1 MQVRKKI
8 FLLLAILFVQF
19 TVNANVSLPKIFSDN
34 MVLQRN
40 KLIPVWGWADT
51 SEIVTVQF
59 KQQIKKIK
67 TSKSGTWLI
76 NLDAEMAGGPFELIV
91 SGKNNIHVSN
101 ILVGDIWLCSG
112 QSNMEWNVRQSDNS
126 KNEISLANYPLIR
139 HLKIPHNINAI
150 PENDINNAAWK
161 VCDSTTVSEFSAI
174 GYFFAKNMY
183 DSLKVPIGLIN
194 ASWGG
199 TIIETWIARNAFEN
213 SAEFKEMIA
222 GLPEVNLD
230 SITKLVA
237 IAKTK
242 RIELLQN
249 TKLKDLNTASFKEI
263 ELDDAKWPEMIVPK
277 FWELQSVGD
286 IDGVVWLRKTINLT
300 ESESNEMSVL
310 ELSKIDDEDVTY
322 VNGILVGSTKQWD
335 LKRHYT
341 IASGVLKAGKN
352 VIAIRITDNG
362 QGGGIYGDAIDLK
375 ITVGNK
381 KIPLAGN
388 WKFMVESI
396 KSKFGPNSFP
406 SLCFNSMIHPLI
418 PFAIQGVLWYQG
430 EANVER
436 ALQYRIAFPLLINDW
451 RKQWSNPSMPF
462 YYVQLA
468 PFNYPPG
475 NSNAGSSYAELREAQ
490 TLTLQLENTGMAVTT
505 DVGNPFNIHPTN
517 KQIVGK
523 RLSAIALNNLFNRKF
538 VCEGPLFK
546 SIEMVG
552 DSIVANFANVGS
564 GLVTTDKYGYLK
576 GFELAG
582 ADSVFYYAKAY
593 IKNEKVVIYSENV
606 SKPIAL
612 HFGWAADASECNLF
626 NKEGFPAIPF
636 RTDDWKTVSKN
647 ERYSIEKL

>member
-1 MQVRKKI
+1 MQYKKSI
-8 FLLLAILFVQF
+8 FFLCAILF
-19 TVNANVSLPKIFSDN
+19 TYLSVNANVSLPKLFSDN

-40 KLIPVWGWADT
+40 KLIPVWGWADAN
-51 SEIVTVQF
+51 EIVTVQF
-59 KQQIKKIK
+59 KQQTKKIK
-67 TSKSGTWLI
+67 ASKSGNWLI

-91 SGKNNIHVSN
+91 TGKNNIHVAN
-101 ILVGDIWLCSG
+101 ILVGDVWLCSG
-112 QSNMEWNVRQSDNS
+112 QSNMEWNVGQSDS
-126 KNEISLANYPLIR
+126 AKKEIFLANYPFIR

-150 PENDINNAAWK
+150 PENDVNNATWK
-161 VCDSTTVSEFSAI
+161 VCDSTTVAEFSAV

-199 TIIETWIARNAFEN
+199 TIIETWIGRTAFEN
-213 SAEFKEMIA
+213 SAEFKAMIA
-222 GLPEVNLD
+222 GLPQVNLD

-249 TKLKDLNTASFKEI
+249 VKLKDLNTATFKEV
-263 ELDDAKWPEMIVPK
+263 ELDDTMWPEMMAPK

-286 IDGVVWLRKTINLT
+286 IDGVVWLRKSINLT
-300 ESESNEMSVL
+300 EFESNEVGVL
-310 ELSKIDDEDVTY
+310 ELSKIDDEDITY
-322 VNGILVGSTKQWD
+322 VNGVLVGSTKQWD
-335 LKRHYT
+335 SKRKYT
-341 IASGVLKAGKN
+341 IASGVLKKGKN
-352 VIAIRITDNG
+352 VIAIRVTDNG
-362 QGGGIYGDAIDLK
+362 QGGGIYGDAVDLK

-381 KIPLAGN
+381 KISLAGN

-396 KSKFGPNSFP
+396 KSQFGPNSLP
-406 SLCFNSMIHPLI
+406 TLCYNAMIHPLV

-436 ALQYRIAFPLLINDW
+436 AMQYRIAFPLLINDW

-468 PFNYPPG
+468 PFNNPPG
-475 NSNAGSSYAELREAQ
+475 NSNTGSSYAELREAQ
-490 TLTLQLENTGMAVTT
+490 TLTLQLANTGMAVTT

-517 KQIVGK
+517 KQVVGK
-523 RLSAIALNNLFNRKF
+523 RLSAIALNNLFNRKL
-538 VCEGPLFK
+538 VSEGPQFE
-546 SIEMVG
+546 SFEIVG
-552 DSIVANFANVGS
+552 DSIVAKFANVGS

-582 ADSVFYYAKAY
+582 ADSIFYYAKAY
-593 IKNEKVVIYSENV
+593 IKNEKVVIYSEKV
-606 SKPIAL
+606 AKPIAL

-636 RTDDWKTVSKN
+636 RTDTWKTVSKS
-647 ERYSIEKL
+647 EKYSIEKL